1 LNQKKTKGRNFG
13 LFCQQKNKILKIMKT
28 ILFIE
33 DEPAL
38 QKTLGD
44 TLRQGGYNVISAL
57 DGKSGLDLAK
67 SKKPDLILLDLIL
80 PRLNGFDV
88 LRSLKSDIS
97 TKNIPVI
104 ILTNLENIED
114 VDKAVELGAKAY
126 LVKAQYSLQEV
137 FKKIKDALEE

>member
-1 LNQKKTKGRNFG
+1 
-13 LFCQQKNKILKIMKT
+13 MKT

-67 SKKPDLILLDLIL
+67 SKKPDLILLDLVL

-126 LVKAQYSLQEV
+126 LVKTQYSLQEV

>member
-1 LNQKKTKGRNFG
+1 
-13 LFCQQKNKILKIMKT
+13 MKT